1 MSMTDI
7 ERAIVEK
14 AIEKIDMDA
23 LTDKIAEIVADRIMK
38 KEFPTVPPGIP
49 WTAPPRP
56 IDNVVV
62 MYGCNPVVGDGFSAY
77 DAFVT
82 VKKNSQFSKKGEV

>member
-1 MSMTDI
+1 MTDI

-49 WTAPPRP
+49 WTAPPQP
-56 IDNVVV
+56 MDFVTV

-77 DAFVT
+77 DESIT
-82 VKKNSQFSKKGEV
+82 VKKE

>member
-1 MSMTDI
+1 MTDI

-62 MYGCNPVVGDGFSAY
+62 MYGCNPVGGDTAY

-82 VKKNSQFSKKGEV
+82 VKKNSQFSKKEV